1 MKKYQQITK
10 ESVGLE
16 EILEY
21 NEPYEIW
28 KKKVNEI
35 MHQCFIKRTVGQ
47 VHQQKDHPGKE
58 AMRIRGI
65 LKDISRRG
73 KIQREIV
80 NEYRAEL
87 IAYENKKSEKR
98 RAINLKKTVDSL
110 TSNDKLSPNAFWK
123 MRKSINKNPGLKL
136 RAVCKSNGETTTDK
150 DEIKNEV
157 CKEFQYRLRNRDPE
171 KGFEGYTEAT
181 NSIVEQLIQ
190 HTHDKSPA
198 FTRKELDQ
206 AISKM
211 KKGTSPDYYG
221 MHADI
226 IANSGDG
233 ILEPL
238 LHVFNKIKSTAKI
251 PETWRQV
258 LITMI
263 YKNKG
268 SHLDLEK
275 YRGIFLTVIVSK
287 LFERMLQ
294 SRMEPNLE
302 KVSLLQAGSR
312 SGKSAAH
319 NLFLLRSA
327 IDHSK
332 YLNKCLYI
340 TTYDFR
346 QAFDSLWLQ
355 DSILVLRKLGI
366 QDHFLKLVYEMNRK
380 AQVQVKTPYGLT
392 PPIEVND
399 IVKQGGILGS
409 PMCSATTAEYC
420 GINKG
425 VTMGEATIASLA
437 FVDDIADLCGDSSEV
452 VISHENAIAFAKMKK
467 LQLAADKCYVMVI
480 KQKGKKNPV
489 PVLYI
494 NGEEVAEV
502 SSIKYLGDLFN
513 ALGNNDD
520 LIADRLKRGTAALV
534 SINGLMRETSMGQ
547 HTISVYLLLHNAI
560 FLPSILFNSQAWSNL
575 TEKNIREL
583 TRIQMRFL
591 KKMMSVKLATS
602 FVFLELGVLP
612 IKHEIHIRQLL
623 LVHHIMNLP
632 DHDPVKMVWRYQTVL
647 PDHNNWWSNMKK
659 LMVKYSIHLS
669 EEEITSMSKN
679 VFKTKIKK
687 AVSEYAFSKLKA
699 ECRMQKKTGG
709 LKYEEFKPQS
719 YISTMYPDMAKT
731 IFRCRSKTTNL
742 KDHTKYQHSDN
753 TCRWCGV
760 DDETLNHI
768 VNCGESELIPDAE
781 KSVDEISEIGVLDII
796 ARQVKTFLT
805 KVDL

>member
-1 MKKYQQITK
+1 
-10 ESVGLE
+10 
-16 EILEY
+16 
-21 NEPYEIW
+21 
-28 KKKVNEI
+28 
-35 MHQCFIKRTVGQ
+35 
-47 VHQQKDHPGKE
+47 
-58 AMRIRGI
+58 
-65 LKDISRRG
+65 
-73 KIQREIV
+73 
-80 NEYRAEL
+80 
-87 IAYENKKSEKR
+87 
-98 RAINLKKTVDSL
+98 
-110 TSNDKLSPNAFWK
+110 
-123 MRKSINKNPGLKL
+123 
-136 RAVCKSNGETTTDK
+136 
-150 DEIKNEV
+150 
-157 CKEFQYRLRNRDPE
+157 
-171 KGFEGYTEAT
+171 
-181 NSIVEQLIQ
+181 
-190 HTHDKSPA
+190 
-198 FTRKELDQ
+198 
-206 AISKM
+206 M

-221 MHADI
+221 IHADI
-226 IANSGDG
+226 IA

-294 SRMEPNLE
+294 SRMEPSLE
-302 KVSLLQAGSR
+302 KVSLFQAGSR
-312 SGKSAAH
+312 SGKSAAD

-327 IDHSK
+327 VDHSK

-366 QDHFLKLVYEMNRK
+366 QDHFLKLVYEMNKK

-425 VTMGEATIASLA
+425 MTMGEATVASLA
-437 FVDDIADLCGDSSEV
+437 FVDDIADLCGDFGEV

-494 NGEEVAEV
+494 NGEKVAEV

-520 LIADRLKRGTAALV
+520 LIADRVKRGIAALV

-547 HTISVYLLLHNAI
+547 HTLSVYLLLHNAI

-575 TEKNIREL
+575 TEKNIKEL
-583 TRIQMRFL
+583 TRLQLRFL

-602 FVFLELGVLP
+602 NAFVFLELGVLP
-612 IKHEIHIRQLL
+612 IEHEIHKRQLL
-623 LVHHIMNLP
+623 FVHHIMNLP
-632 DHDPVKMVWRYQTVL
+632 NNDPVKKVWRYQTVL

-659 LMVKYSIHLS
+659 LMVKYSIHLL
-669 EEEITSMSKN
+669 EEEITSVSKN